1 MMKHD
6 ALLTLDYTHSWIS
19 PIVPERFVWL
29 PLVVSC
35 FQFSWSLR
43 RDTLAQ
49 DPYERLPPKPRVTH
63 YYKCQSRTKMRSM
76 LQWLQARETWDGTKK
91 NHKWIFA
98 FGPNRLWEQNLLS
111 VGTAKTLLGGT
122 KNALTRHCTISYT
135 HQTFLK
141 GKPGFM
147 ANKSR

>member
-1 MMKHD
+1 MTHTT
-6 ALLTLDYTHSWIS
+6 TLDYTHSWIS

-111 VGTAKTLLGGT
+111 VGTAKTLW
-122 KNALTRHCTISYT
+122 KMPRHDTI
-135 HQTFLK
+135 FLNHFK
-141 GKPGFM
+141 HGHSILPQQRFEV
-147 ANKSR
+147 ST